1 MSKLILGYG
10 LLGLY
15 LIESTD
21 WNYISRKKDNI
32 DFTDIDS
39 YSKLL
44 DSYDTIVNCI
54 GISRSYEGDKST
66 YWNVNYKGVVDLVD
80 LCNDTKKKLIHIS
93 SDYVYAKSKP
103 LASEDDVPV
112 HCRNWY
118 GYTKLL
124 ADGYIE
130 LRSDNYLIARTSF
143 KSDSVYKEYEYGWMQ
158 FGNFDFVNVIG
169 DMIINLIDL
178 NVEGI
183 YNVGTETKTL
193 YDLFSVDNDSLKP
206 TFNFPHESVP
216 SNVTMNLNK
225 VRSLYER
232 D

>member
-1 MSKLILGYG
+1 MK
-10 LLGLY
+10 
-15 LIESTD
+15 IE
-21 WNYISRKKDNI
+21 
-32 DFTDIDS
+32 
-39 YSKLL
+39 
-44 DSYDTIVNCI
+44 
-54 GISRSYEGDKST
+54 
-66 YWNVNYKGVVDLVD
+66 
-80 LCNDTKKKLIHIS
+80 
-93 SDYVYAKSKP
+93 
-103 LASEDDVPV
+103 
-112 HCRNWY
+112 
-118 GYTKLL
+118 
-124 ADGYIE
+124 
-130 LRSDNYLIARTSF
+130 TSI
-143 KSDSVYKEYEYGWMQ
+143 
-158 FGNFDFVNVIG
+158 NFDFVNVIG